1 MQTSIYANVV
11 FVRLDVGALKEA
23 DELLSVIESRAG
35 ILHSNTVIIR
45 RIVGDDDVDA
55 NAPPRLESEALVA
68 TKNTVVEVLGS
79 VVAELCAGVT
89 GLHLLHHDA
98 TLLSYR
104 ATVMESDISMET
116 TRVEV
121 MLQDADGALEMP
133 QETVDVFA
141 NANGKLRILGKQL
154 RRADALYNKVTNEIA
169 LAIKGV
175 VPKHNAVC
183 NPLEK
188 FVRNIIANATGYS
201 TLDVCNVRYPSR
213 FAQSLRDTRCERALL
228 DDPSSVVSFSQ
239 LVLKVH
245 ATVAKMHATIRRL
258 NNAAVEA
265 RTDVEEAVR
274 RAHGTS
280 ERLSRTAL

>member
-98 TLLSYR
+98 TLL
-104 ATVMESDISMET
+104 
-116 TRVEV
+116 
-121 MLQDADGALEMP
+121 
-133 QETVDVFA
+133 
-141 NANGKLRILGKQL
+141 QL
-154 RRADALYNKVTNEIA
+154 PCD
-169 LAIKGV
+169 
-175 VPKHNAVC
+175 
-183 NPLEK
+183 
-188 FVRNIIANATGYS
+188 
-201 TLDVCNVRYPSR
+201 RYG
-213 FAQSLRDTRCERALL
+213 E
-228 DDPSSVVSFSQ
+228 
-239 LVLKVH
+239 
-245 ATVAKMHATIRRL
+245 
-258 NNAAVEA
+258 
-265 RTDVEEAVR
+265 
-274 RAHGTS
+274 
-280 ERLSRTAL
+280 